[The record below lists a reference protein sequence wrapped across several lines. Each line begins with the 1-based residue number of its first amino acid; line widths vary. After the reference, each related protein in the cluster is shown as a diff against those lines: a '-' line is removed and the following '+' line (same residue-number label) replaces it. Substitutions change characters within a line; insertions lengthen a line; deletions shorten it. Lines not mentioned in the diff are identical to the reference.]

1 MAPETFTLST
11 CTVSDVPDMIN
22 VHLRAFSSDYFG
34 SFVFPREAISDEE
47 MHRWLVSRFTA
58 LFSKREV
65 HTFKITEDSTGRM
78 AAFLRWTFPHV
89 LTEEEEKE
97 REKQKVDR
105 EKQKAETGHDP
116 NWPVGANLEICDEK
130 FGGLDRLQE
139 KYVDKKETYVA
150 NLLATDPAYQRKGL
164 ATRLLKHVLDMAD
177 EEKRKVYIEA
187 TPAGH
192 PVYLKLGFKDLDM
205 VSVDLSRWGGKQIG
219 INRILMRDPIS

>member
-1 MAPETFTLST
+1 M
-11 CTVSDVPDMIN
+11 
-22 VHLRAFSSDYFG
+22 
-34 SFVFPREAISDEE
+34 
-47 MHRWLVSRFTA
+47 
-58 LFSKREV
+58 
-65 HTFKITEDSTGRM
+65 
-78 AAFLRWTFPHV
+78 
-89 LTEEEEKE
+89 LT
-97 REKQKVDR
+97 
-105 EKQKAETGHDP
+105 HD
-116 NWPVGANLEICDEK
+116 I
-130 FGGLDRLQE
+130 
-139 KYVDKKETYVA
+139 VA